1 MAEMK
6 IRKLDE
12 RLVETFRA
20 RAWQAGRSLEEV
32 LRQLL
37 TDTAR
42 DRRRQLIAELDELNA
57 GLRDKYGELPDST
70 PLIRQERDRCG

>member
-70 PLIRQERDRCG
+70 PLIRPERDRCG

>member
-57 GLRDKYGELPDST
+57 GLRDKYGELG
-70 PLIRQERDRCG
+70 RR